1 MSETASWQPS
11 APIANLLKRA
21 AIMAEIRRFF
31 ADRGVLEVET
41 PAMSQA
47 TVTDIHLVPFQ
58 TRFVGPGAAAG
69 RDLWLMTSPEY
80 HMKRLLAAGS
90 GPIYQMGRSFR
101 NEESGRHH
109 NPEFTMLEWY
119 RPHYDMYRLMNEVDD
134 LLQQVLECANAE
146 SISYQQAF
154 IRHLELDPLS
164 ADKAQLREAA
174 LKLGAAEFAATEE
187 DRDTLLQL
195 LFMLGVEPKIG
206 LEKPVFVYHFPAS
219 QAALAEIS
227 TEDHR
232 VAERFEVYFKGIELA
247 NGFRELTDS
256 REQRQRFEQDNRRR
270 VARGLAEHP
279 VDHYLLDAL
288 AHGLPACSGVALGVD
303 RLIMLALKAESL
315 SDVIAFPVE
324 RC

>member
-41 PAMSQA
+41 PTMSQA

-58 TRFVGPGAAAG
+58 TRFVGPGAADG
-69 RDLWLMTSPEY
+69 LTLYMMTSPEY

-90 GPIYQMGRSFR
+90 GSIYQLGRSFR
-101 NEESGRHH
+101 NEEAGRHH

-119 RPHYDMYRLMNEVDD
+119 RPHYDMYRLMDEVDD
-134 LLQQVLECANAE
+134 LLQQILDCDNSERL
-146 SISYQQAF
+146 SYQQAF
-154 IRHLELDPLS
+154 LRHLDIDPLS

-174 LKLGAAEFAATEE
+174 AKLDLSNIADTEE

-195 LFMLGVEPKIG
+195 LFTVGVEPHIG
-206 LEKPVFVYHFPAS
+206 RDKPAFVYHFPAS
-219 QAALAEIS
+219 QASLAVIS

-247 NGFRELTDS
+247 NGFHELTDGD
-256 REQRQRFEQDNRRR
+256 EQLKRFEQDNRSREK
-270 VARGLAEHP
+270 RGLPQHP
-279 VDHYLLDAL
+279 IDMNLIDAL
-288 AHGLPACSGVALGVD
+288 KHGLPDCSGVALGVD
-303 RLIMLALKAESL
+303 RLVMLVLGAEKL
-315 SDVIAFPVE
+315 SDVIAFPVNIA
-324 RC
+324 